1 MENKFVERINS
12 LLNGISGNAFARKC
26 GIKQTTMSGYLNG
39 LSEPNRENL
48 IKIARA
54 CNVSVGWLAD
64 GEGETAPGQQPVIAS
79 HPNRESNPKF
89 DDYIGKTARVI
100 TSKTIYRSALERNI
114 DAFHKAVETEDEM
127 QGVKEKLDVMELRHN
142 ADMDELKSMHARDM
156 AELKNLILSQAGGQ
170 KRDSAANA

>member
-1 MENKFVERINS
+1 MGSRSGRKFAAE
-12 LLNGISGNAFARKC
+12 C
-26 GIKQTTMSGYLNG
+26 GVQDSTMRGYLLG
-39 LSEPNRENL
+39 KYEPTIENL

-54 CNVSVGWLAD
+54 SNVTVGWLAD
-64 GEGETAPGQQPVIAS
+64 GEGETAVNQRGAQAD
-79 HPNRESNPKF
+79 HPNRDANPKF

-127 QGVKEKLDVMELRHN
+127 QGVREKLELMQEKHDRDME
-142 ADMDELKSMHARDM
+142 ELKR
-156 AELKNLILSQAGGQ
+156 LILNQSTSQ

>member
-1 MENKFVERINS
+1 MENKFAERLNS
-12 LLNGISGNAFARKC
+12 LLSGLSGNAFARKC

-54 CNVSVGWLAD
+54 CNVTVGWLAD
-64 GEGETAPGQQPVIAS
+64 GEGEEATGPQATFA
-79 HPNRESNPKF
+79 HLPNRDANPKF

-127 QGVKEKLDVMELRHN
+127 QGVREKLELMQVKHDRDME
-142 ADMDELKSMHARDM
+142 ELKR
-156 AELKNLILSQAGGQ
+156 LILNQGASQ